1 MPPLSQSP
9 FASTLS
15 WLVQYTGFPRSRL
28 ASQAERLLLLMPA
41 AQIEEAN
48 DASNR
53 PSFMIQSRD
62 GAVESAQRAHAER
75 RKRVHY
81 KCDNSAKV

>member
-1 MPPLSQSP
+1 MTT
-9 FASTLS
+9 A
-15 WLVQYTGFPRSRL
+15 
-28 ASQAERLLLLMPA
+28 AEL
-41 AQIEEAN
+41 EEISARG
-48 DASNR
+48 DR

-62 GAVESAQRAHAER
+62 GALESAQRAHAER